1 MVRLRCQQSI
11 SPSKSEKKIKIKMK
25 HDRGKKIRSNKTF
38 WGTGVRI
45 VVIGQGVMGLELW
58 VDQIIQE
65 VVQSSLTKS
74 PKSQ

>member
-1 MVRLRCQQSI
+1 
-11 SPSKSEKKIKIKMK
+11 MK